1 MRPESSSRGGYRT
14 ERLKSTMET
23 PVRRP
28 TRQAASVTRSRPAT
42 GSSGTS
48 STSSSPRAAP
58 LSSSV
63 TARRTTRRRAL
74 PPRRDDSSRE
84 RPPARRRRR
93 RVGAEWG
100 EARRMSEDKEGAAN
114 AAMGGSD
121 RSPAI
126 SASSRK
132 S

>member
-1 MRPESSSRGGYRT
+1 MKPSSLGGYRT

-28 TRQAASVTRSRPAT
+28 TRQAASVTRSRPTT
-42 GSSGTS
+42 GSSGA

-63 TARRTTRRRAL
+63 TARRTTRRHAL
-74 PPRRDDSSRE
+74 PSRHDDSSRE
-84 RPPARRRRR
+84 RPPARRRQR
-93 RVGAEWG
+93 RVGGEWG
-100 EARRMSEDKEGAAN
+100 EARRMREDKEGAAN
-114 AAMGGSD
+114 AAIGGSD